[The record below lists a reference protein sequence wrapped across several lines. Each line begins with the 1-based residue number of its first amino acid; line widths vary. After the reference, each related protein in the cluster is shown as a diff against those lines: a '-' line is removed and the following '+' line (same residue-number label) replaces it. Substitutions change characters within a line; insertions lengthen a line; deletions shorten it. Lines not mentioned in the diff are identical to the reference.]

1 MMKEEIDLVYLW
13 VDGNDPK
20 WLEKR
25 QKYIKEKALISGR
38 YDDNQ
43 ELKYSLR
50 SIEKN
55 LPWIRKIF
63 IVTDNQRPKFIDE
76 NHPKIQFVNHEEI
89 LPKEILPTFNSVII
103 EYFIYKIP
111 DLSEKFLLANDD
123 CFAYKKLTP
132 DFFFKED
139 GLPIIRMRYDALH
152 KIKLELKT
160 RLNIPVNNYRLTIGN
175 AYRLME
181 KKFNVFYRGMPHHNL
196 DGYLKSTYKEAVE
209 DVFYKELSAI
219 FHHRFRENSDIQ
231 RILFNY
237 YSLAVK
243 KGHLKFVD
251 RKESCRIMTNR
262 SAKFHRYMKKYDPI
276 LFCLNDTENATE
288 EDRKKVAPFLATL
301 FPEKSTF
308 EKE

>member
-1 MMKEEIDLVYLW
+1 MEQKIDLVYLW

-25 QKYIKEKALISGR
+25 QKFQKEDTCILGR
-38 YDDNQ
+38 YQDNQ

-55 LPWIRKIF
+55 MPWVRKIF
-63 IVTDNQRPKFIDE
+63 IVTDNQRPSFINE
-76 NHPKIQFVNHEEI
+76 NHPKIQFVNHSEI
-89 LPKEILPTFNSVII
+89 MPKEILPTFNSVVI

-123 CFAYKKLTP
+123 CFVNKKLTP

-139 GLPIIRMRYDALH
+139 GLPIVRMRYDAFH
-152 KIKLELKT
+152 KIKLELKIW
-160 RLNIPVNNYRLTIGN
+160 LNRPVNNYRLSIGN

-181 KKFNVFYRGMPHHNL
+181 KKFNVFYKGMPHHNL
-196 DGYLKSTYKEAVE
+196 DGYLKSTYREAVE
-209 DVFYKELSAI
+209 EVFHKELSPI
-219 FHHRFRENSDIQ
+219 FQHRFREDTDIQ

-237 YSLAVK
+237 YSLTIK
-243 KGHLKFVD
+243 KGHLKFVN
-251 RKESCRIMTNR
+251 RKESCRFMTTK
-262 SAKFHRYMKKYDPI
+262 SANFYHYIKKYDPI
-276 LFCLNDTENATE
+276 LFCLNDTEGATD
-288 EDRKKVAPFLATL
+288 EDRKKVSPFLESL

-308 EKE
+308 EK